1 MMMKGGGW
9 PWGNEFCQVAV
20 LCGEAAAKQGWRGRE
35 SALAEP
41 PRLMRHGGAV
51 SSGGLQHMAT
61 MTRAMTMMM
70 RGGCKG
76 AAANS
81 KFLISGFVGHPKQG
95 NWATISKKVTFLN
108 GMECFTETLTH

>member
-1 MMMKGGGW
+1 
-9 PWGNEFCQVAV
+9 
-20 LCGEAAAKQGWRGRE
+20 
-35 SALAEP
+35 
-41 PRLMRHGGAV
+41 MRHGGAV

-81 KFLISGFVGHPKQG
+81 KFLDLRICGSPKAGQLGHD
-95 NWATISKKVTFLN
+95 IKKSDFFKRDGVLY
-108 GMECFTETLTH
+108 